1 MFQKRSQKRKMLFEL
16 NPNNILLSSFF
27 QSFFSLVFSAE
38 KREVNIAFRMQ
49 SEVLEQT

>member
-16 NPNNILLSSFF
+16 NPNNILLPSFF
-27 QSFFSLVFSAE
+27 NLFSLVFSAE